1 MQLSR
6 LGFIRAFIESVGPS
20 IRCGVSGA
28 LPSRYTVDDRA
39 RSDSG
44 SGVRLPRPPRA
55 RPRVDST
62 PHRTRPPA
70 GRTGARGPHARGGHA
85 ARHAPVRCA
94 VTLGA
99 GAAAVAGP
107 TVDSRVPSRPG
118 PLKNLLNQSIELKDE
133 PPAPRGL
140 CCTQDSSL
148 RPLFVYACE
157 WTRGVTEPPP
167 ITCALYTYFS
177 S

>member
-6 LGFIRAFIESVGPS
+6 LGFIRAVIESVGPS

-39 RSDSG
+39 RSTPGRASG
-44 SGVRLPRPPRA
+44 FRGRPPGPA
-55 RPRVDST
+55 DST
-62 PHRTRPPA
+62 PHRTPHGRADPDGGSGPP
-70 GRTGARGPHARGGHA
+70 RGPA

-107 TVDSRVPSRPG
+107 TVDSRESRPVRVRS
-118 PLKNLLNQSIELKDE
+118 KTCSIN
-133 PPAPRGL
+133 R
-140 CCTQDSSL
+140 
-148 RPLFVYACE
+148 
-157 WTRGVTEPPP
+157 
-167 ITCALYTYFS
+167 
-177 S
+177 

>member
-85 ARHAPVRCA
+85 ARHAPVRCHDPCA
-94 VTLGA
+94 VRRGNA
-99 GAAAVAGP
+99 WRWRPRSPGRPADRR
-107 TVDSRVPSRPG
+107 TVDSREPSPVGVGRRRPG
-118 PLKNLLNQSIELKDE
+118 PLRIPN
-133 PPAPRGL
+133 R
-140 CCTQDSSL
+140 
-148 RPLFVYACE
+148 
-157 WTRGVTEPPP
+157 
-167 ITCALYTYFS
+167 
-177 S
+177 

>member
-44 SGVRLPRPPRA
+44 SGVRLPRPPARA
-55 RPRVDST
+55 WT
-62 PHRTRPPA
+62 PHRTAHGRRRA
-70 GRTGARGPHARGGHA
+70 GRGLGGRTRGGA
-85 ARHAPVRCA
+85 TRRGTRRCGAMCPCA

-99 GAAAVAGP
+99 GGRGRRADRGLPRAE
-107 TVDSRVPSRPG
+107 SRPVRVR
-118 PLKNLLNQSIELKDE
+118 SE
-133 PPAPRGL
+133 
-140 CCTQDSSL
+140 S
-148 RPLFVYACE
+148 
-157 WTRGVTEPPP
+157 P
-167 ITCALYTYFS
+167 IDRVKR
-177 S
+177 

>member
-39 RSDSG
+39 RSV
-44 SGVRLPRPPRA
+44 VRLRVGRPASAAAR
-55 RPRVDST
+55 RPRRT
-62 PHRTRPPA
+62 PHRTARRRADPD
-70 GRTGARGPHARGGHA
+70 GGSGAPRGHA

-107 TVDSRVPSRPG
+107 TVDSRDVPSPVPSG
-118 PLKNLLNQSIELKDE
+118 SAQ
-133 PPAPRGL
+133 
-140 CCTQDSSL
+140 
-148 RPLFVYACE
+148 
-157 WTRGVTEPPP
+157 
-167 ITCALYTYFS
+167 TCSTS
-177 S
+177 RR